1 MNGNLTEVQGTVI
14 QSSLYTKKLPSSIRL
29 LWGYRHFFNNPTDW
43 AIALKIK
50 LPEQQ
55 CQRELPNATLHMGSR
70 TGEGV
75 RRRSSDSLAC
85 SVFGL
90 PSKANSKNA
99 NGGGGLY
106 DVVYPL
112 CCSKTV
118 LCFLYSLVFLEI
130 PRLFIKIL
138 QEGNQKYYIN
148 QQHSSRSAFCR
159 LVATHIASVSNDSWL
174 LRLCFSVCLKVL
186 SYVVSWP
193 PQSLGTDEQ
202 N

>member
-1 MNGNLTEVQGTVI
+1 MSERASQRYPPHGFQDWWGGQKEELRFVSLFSLWAAIQGQQQECQWWWRFVWCGVP
-14 QSSLYTKKLPSSIRL
+14 SLL
-29 LWGYRHFFNNPTDW
+29 LQN
-43 AIALKIK
+43 
-50 LPEQQ
+50 
-55 CQRELPNATLHMGSR
+55 C
-70 TGEGV
+70 
-75 RRRSSDSLAC
+75 
-85 SVFGL
+85 
-90 PSKANSKNA
+90 
-99 NGGGGLY
+99 
-106 DVVYPL
+106 
-112 CCSKTV
+112 

-193 PQSLGTDEQ
+193 PQSLGTDVQ